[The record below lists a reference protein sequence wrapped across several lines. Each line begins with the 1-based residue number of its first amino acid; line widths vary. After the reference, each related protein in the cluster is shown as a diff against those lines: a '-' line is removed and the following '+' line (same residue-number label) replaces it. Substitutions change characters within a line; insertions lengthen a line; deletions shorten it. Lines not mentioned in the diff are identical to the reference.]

1 MGFQRFFLF
10 LLTPI
15 VYQALRCQTKSKIW
29 YLLSWCYYGP
39 ACLDQNRTIR
49 WHPQDV
55 VCQLRW
61 LFNAPSTPAAINV
74 PTVASS
80 SYLKVVLFTP
90 FIKHL
95 LTDLKGIQ
103 INCSNM
109 LLWGDF
115 ISFISVFHVA
125 FSHWLS
131 FECLSVNQNHQL
143 QFAMLSCE
151 STLIDLEGFLNE
163 SF

>member
-15 VYQALRCQTKSKIW
+15 VYQALHCQTKSKIW
-29 YLLSWCYYGP
+29 YLLFWCYYGP

-61 LFNAPSTPAAINV
+61 LFNTPSTPAAINV

-80 SYLKVVLFTP
+80 SYLKVVLFTT
-90 FIKHL
+90 FIRHL
-95 LTDLKGIQ
+95 LTDLTRH
-103 INCSNM
+103 SNK
-109 LLWGDF
+109 LLQHVALGRF
-115 ISFISVFHVA
+115 YLFYSVFHVV

-143 QFAMLSCE
+143 QFAMFSCE
-151 STLIDLEGFLNE
+151 STLIDLKEFLNG